1 MIGPSKKARFK
12 SCNKIV
18 TVRGIIIPAAWDE
31 HGRVT
36 ALGLSSKDEEHYL
49 LENDPNQGKLYDCL
63 QKEVEICGVLKGE
76 GDRKTLIPKG
86 FWPITGFPRSPSL
99 RAVGED

>member
-1 MIGPSKKARFK
+1 MIGPSKKARSK
-12 SCNKIV
+12 SLNKV
-18 TVRGIIIPAAWDE
+18 VVVRGIILPAAWDE
-31 HGRVT
+31 DGRVI
-36 ALGLSSKDEEHYL
+36 ALVLSSKDEKHYF

-76 GDRKTLIPKG
+76 GDRRTLIPIG
-86 FWPITGFPRSPSL
+86 FRPISGFPRSPSL

>member
-1 MIGPSKKARFK
+1 MMGSAKKARSK
-12 SCNKIV
+12 SLNKIV

-31 HGRVT
+31 DGRVT
-36 ALGLSSKDEEHYL
+36 ALGLSSKDEKHYL
-49 LENDPNQGKLYDCL
+49 LENDSIQEKLHDCL

-76 GDRKTLIPKG
+76 GDQKTLILKG
-86 FWPITGFPRSPSL
+86 FRPISGFPREPVL

>member
-1 MIGPSKKARFK
+1 MIGPPKKARSR

-31 HGRVT
+31 DGRIT
-36 ALGLSSKDEEHYL
+36 ALGLSSKDEKHYL
-49 LENDPNQGKLYDCL
+49 LENDSNQEKLYDCL

-76 GDRKTLIPKG
+76 GEKRTLILKG
-86 FWPITGFPRSPSL
+86 FRPISGFPREPVL
-99 RAVGED
+99 TAVGED